1 MRLIDIENIDYV
13 RLEDSLHC
21 LEHHKGDEVECVIC
35 APTVE
40 AIPKAD
46 YENRLKSD
54 LEAILTEIQL
64 EIEELDSNHTM
75 PDVWSNQASKEIWN
89 TALKLIEEIIEV
101 RINNLKGM
109 TKECEESG

>member
-1 MRLIDIENIDYV
+1 MKLIDIENIDYV

-46 YENRLKSD
+46 YENRLKADMVAMLDKIYSD
-54 LEAILTEIQL
+54 IQKLRGCSCSCSDGIIDDVEDILDKYKGETE
-64 EIEELDSNHTM
+64 E
-75 PDVWSNQASKEIWN
+75 
-89 TALKLIEEIIEV
+89 
-101 RINNLKGM
+101 
-109 TKECEESG
+109 